1 MPANLASI
9 GAFAFQRC
17 AFKAVTLPENLKS
30 IGGWAFFRC
39 YQLESIDI
47 PDSVIEIERCAFFE
61 CTAIKSINVQSERVK
76 QLVINSESGIDPNI
90 IHVVNESIE

>member
-1 MPANLASI
+1 
-9 GAFAFQRC
+9 
-17 AFKAVTLPENLKS
+17 
-30 IGGWAFFRC
+30 
-39 YQLESIDI
+39 LESIDI

-76 QLVINSESGIDPNI
+76 QLVINSKSGIDPNI